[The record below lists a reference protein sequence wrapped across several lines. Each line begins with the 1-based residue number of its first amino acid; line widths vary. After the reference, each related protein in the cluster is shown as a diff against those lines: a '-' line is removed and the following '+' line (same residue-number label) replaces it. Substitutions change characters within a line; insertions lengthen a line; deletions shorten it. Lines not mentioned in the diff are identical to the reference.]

1 MDRMNMAEKM
11 DFGVICPDNLSD
23 ERRSSKWI
31 SLSRRIMLFRY
42 EVFSEVRVSWV
53 QDKMGGVAEGSA
65 NILKQCQ

>member
-1 MDRMNMAEKM
+1 MAK
-11 DFGVICPDNLSD
+11 FTGSLITYPIAFAST
-23 ERRSSKWI
+23 ERVTSV
-31 SLSRRIMLFRY
+31 SLLFRY